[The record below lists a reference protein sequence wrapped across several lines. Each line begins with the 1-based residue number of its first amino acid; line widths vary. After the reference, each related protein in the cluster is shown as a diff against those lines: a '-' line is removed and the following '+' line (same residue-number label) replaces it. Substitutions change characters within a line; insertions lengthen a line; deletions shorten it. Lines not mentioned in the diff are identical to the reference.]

1 MKRIEDISV
10 EFRKWKIPGSFDDP
24 FSCSL
29 SEEVNFSASPLQEG
43 SLIWCRNAIRNVA
56 LAKHH
61 SRVVNPD
68 FLSIRFVESG
78 SEYLLYE
85 GEYILIEPG
94 DITLLKPGRDYVF
107 HTGPEGVCIK
117 YNITAKGTAL
127 EDILKKS
134 HLSETVCFSL
144 SDRRIYL
151 DSFEKLVRHFHSE
164 AVPRRG
170 ANAALCLELLE
181 NLADEIRSDLLPG
194 RMQEII
200 LFIERNL
207 ENSPTPEKVSRT
219 FGLCPSA
226 LNRLFRKHL
235 HTSSHRYINGRKME
249 LASRLLREE
258 SLSVKETS
266 GRVGFATQF
275 SFSREFKKYFGLSP
289 KKFSLAE

>member
-1 MKRIEDISV
+1 MKKIEDISA
-10 EFRKWKIPGSFDDP
+10 EFRKWKIPGSFDGP
-24 FSCSL
+24 SCCSL
-29 SEEVNFSASPLQEG
+29 SEELAFHASPLQEG
-43 SLIWCRNAIRNVA
+43 AMLWCRNAIRNAA

-85 GEYILIEPG
+85 GEYIRIEPG

-107 HTGPEGVCIK
+107 HTGPEGVCVK
-117 YNITAKGTAL
+117 YNITVKGTAL

-134 HLSETVCFSL
+134 RLSEVVCFPI
-144 SDRRIYL
+144 SDKKVYL
-151 DSFEKLVRHFHSE
+151 NSFEKLVRHFQTE
-164 AVPRRG
+164 PVPCRG
-170 ANAALCLELLE
+170 ANAALCLELLQ
-181 NLADEIRSDLLPG
+181 NLADENRVDLLPG

-207 ENSPTPEKVSRT
+207 ENRPAPETVART
-219 FGLCPSA
+219 SGLCLSA

-235 HTSSHRYINGRKME
+235 RTSTHRYITERKME

-258 SLSVKETS
+258 ALSVKETA
-266 GRVGFATQF
+266 GRLGFATQF
-275 SFSREFKKYFGLSP
+275 SFSREFKKRFGISP
-289 KKFSLAE
+289 KRFSRAE